1 MSPRGR
7 KDTPAQKK
15 ARRQKQIAIGGAVLL
30 VVLGAWEVPKVLKH
44 GKSASAVTTTAS
56 ATPPDGSASGSDVAP
71 AANTATPVSAA
82 VPAVSAKLPDESGP
96 TASTGQLVSFSVFR
110 SKDPFKQ
117 QLVEDAGSGSS
128 SGSGTTSPPS
138 TSPPASGGSSAPP
151 VSTSPAPVETS
162 PVDTTP
168 VDPTPVGTTPVDTTP
183 VGTTPVETTPTE
195 TGPTETTSPPSTSP
209 PTTTLPPP
217 PPPKPISAKIEVNGV
232 AEDVTIGDAFPKAQP
247 LFRLISIK
255 DGVARVGISGGTLQG
270 SSQTVPLV
278 QGKTLTLMNTA
289 DGMRYVLKLVSV
301 AYVAS

>member
-30 VVLGAWEVPKVLKH
+30 VVLGAFEVPKLLKH
-44 GKSASAVTTTAS
+44 GKPASAPTASSAAPADGTAS
-56 ATPPDGSASGSDVAP
+56 APGAAP
-71 AANTATPVSAA
+71 AASPATPVSAA
-82 VPAVSAKLPDESGP
+82 VPAVPATLPDESRP
-96 TASTGQLVSFSVFR
+96 TASTGQLVSFSLFK
-110 SKDPFKQ
+110 SKDPFRQ
-117 QLVEDAGSGSS
+117 QLVSKTSSGSS
-128 SGSGTTSPPS
+128 SGSGTTPPPS
-138 TSPPASGGSSAPP
+138 ASPPASGGSSAPP

-162 PVDTTP
+162 PVETSP
-168 VDPTPVGTTPVDTTP
+168 VSTA
-183 VGTTPVETTPTE
+183 PVETTPTE
-195 TGPTETTSPPSTSP
+195 TGPTETTGPPTTSPPTTSP

-247 LFRLISIK
+247 LFRLVSIK

-270 SSQTVPLV
+270 STQTVPLV

-301 AYVAS
+301 AYVAT